1 MRSTVRTHDEVD
13 ERDSGRMTTEQT
25 SNMRKKPSQRR
36 PRMFHRDSDHRRKR
50 SDSDDLK
57 GTKEHD

>member
-1 MRSTVRTHDEVD
+1 
-13 ERDSGRMTTEQT
+13 MTTAKT
-25 SNMRKKPSQRR
+25 SDMRKKPSQRR